1 MNNSRNRLYV
11 LLTILLPITVLV
23 LDYYAIGPA
32 VADTIN
38 FLAAQCLLLT
48 FGLLFL
54 IMGVLLFIRNSGKHK
69 MLCIPS
75 VVVSVLFFFG
85 YYVSGF
91 LQG

>member
-1 MNNSRNRLYV
+1 MYV

-38 FLAAQCLLLT
+38 FLAAQYLLLA

-54 IMGVLLFIRNSGKHK
+54 IMGVLLFMRNGGKYK
-69 MLCIPS
+69 LLCLPS
-75 VVVSVLFFFG
+75 MIVSVMFFFG

>member
-1 MNNSRNRLYV
+1 MYR

-32 VADTIN
+32 VADTIS

-54 IMGVLLFIRNSGKHK
+54 IMGILLFMRNRGKYK
-69 MLCIPS
+69 LLCLPS
-75 VVVSVLFFFG
+75 MIVSVMFFFG
-85 YYVSGF
+85 YYMSGF